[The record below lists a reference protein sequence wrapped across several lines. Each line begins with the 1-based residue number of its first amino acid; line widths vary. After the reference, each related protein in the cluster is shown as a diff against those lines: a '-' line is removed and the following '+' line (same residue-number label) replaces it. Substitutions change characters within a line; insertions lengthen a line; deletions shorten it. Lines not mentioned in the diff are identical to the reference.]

1 MPKGQAPLPRTIEK
15 KVPRW
20 LARALNPK
28 TPTTKDTETVR
39 TSHRPLG
46 KDRDVVFPTI
56 RMVNGKLKKMSEDEA
71 YETALKK
78 KDFIVTKDGLAMSK
92 RISRRIAK
100 SRNLK

>member
-20 LARALNPK
+20 LARALNSK
-28 TPTTKDTETVR
+28 TPMTKDNETVR
-39 TSHRPLG
+39 TAHRPIG
-46 KDRDVVFPTI
+46 NNRDIVFPTI
-56 RMVNGKLKKMSEDEA
+56 RMVNGKLKRMSEDEA

-78 KDFIVTKDGLAMSK
+78 KDFIVTSDGLEMSK